1 VGLSFVCGY
10 VFTSHGGGALRY
22 EGTILKVTEPLAS
35 LWNTSHEKSLAFYL
49 SCLQRAALKG
59 EMPLAIT
66 QMDTKNRICVFGGP
80 FIGQILSV
88 MLCAAERQARAR
100 TLSAINSD
108 LWGSQSKRDQSNAFP
123 GQTF

>member
-1 VGLSFVCGY
+1 MYSSIYINMYCRDRNKNCIGRRVSGFELCVWIY

-59 EMPLAIT
+59 EMPLL
-66 QMDTKNRICVFGGP
+66 K
-80 FIGQILSV
+80 
-88 MLCAAERQARAR
+88 
-100 TLSAINSD
+100 
-108 LWGSQSKRDQSNAFP
+108 WGY
-123 GQTF
+123 

>member
-1 VGLSFVCGY
+1 MGLSFCVWIY

-59 EMPLAIT
+59 EMPLL
-66 QMDTKNRICVFGGP
+66 KW
-80 FIGQILSV
+80 ILKTAYV
-88 MLCAAERQARAR
+88 CLEAHLLAKYC
-100 TLSAINSD
+100 L
-108 LWGSQSKRDQSNAFP
+108 
-123 GQTF
+123 